1 MDLWVGGRTLRLEVT
16 GGKSR
21 GLRGAEG
28 QTEAD
33 DWLRPALKGTAQ
45 RKKEEAEE
53 NERLSKRR
61 VAALLCHSKTEDV
74 WRHTSNDQHLT

>member
-45 RKKEEAEE
+45 RK
-53 NERLSKRR
+53 RRSRRKRKIEQKKSR
-61 VAALLCHSKTEDV
+61 CFTLPF
-74 WRHTSNDQHLT
+74 